1 MKSYVG
7 LPGGLEWLII
17 MGMGSVLFLLPIALL
32 VFLFIKLSPKGRWIL
47 GSILLAPVLL
57 AALLLAFRFG
67 MQPYASPVGVNTYP
81 APDARPQVSISQTWS
96 GQEGQLSSQSIQYHS
111 GGGGTVA
118 QTAVRTE
125 TAVSWV
131 GLVMAMLLLGPL
143 AILLILLFI
152 KSGRKGRI
160 LIGCFVGV
168 MLGRLAVDVVS
179 SLLVHFRPQSTTV
192 AKILPLPQHQPNV
205 PRTPEQQQRTVST
218 VQQYNMAEDPYY
230 RGGSQ
235 TPASTP
241 SISPLVEPGVEHRD
255 LAAAG
260 FEPDVYAS
268 KESAVRAVARL
279 LAEQYKRHSPSQDP
293 PPQTVLVSG
302 SFGQPE
308 ELGPGLGGYSVGADT
323 LKQYAAYEVS
333 KALAGSSSS
342 LAPMF
347 PDKPMSRPED
357 VASISESAV
366 GLNIEVL
373 QESGSPAE
381 LDRAGLI
388 RATLSGR
395 HGQFTRQIEFVN
407 KAWSEDFERWR
418 SRHGGV
424 GHCWVL
430 GESERLCASQTE
442 AKSQAVQ
449 MAARAVTGTIMRRF
463 LDSKALQNPDLGRQR
478 DALNQWLR
486 DIVHRSLEADQFRSD
501 IFTQG
506 YARPYGTLYRCAVLV
521 YVPAEKADALV
532 DGFFRQDR
540 AIRASWLHTLLSG
553 AGLLALIVAVYLFLN
568 MATRGYYV
576 WSVRLATVVLA
587 GVGAWCIVM
596 FVS

>member
-1 MKSYVG
+1 MTSYVG
-7 LPGGLEWLII
+7 LPGGFEWLFIL
-17 MGMGSVLFLLPIALL
+17 GMGSVFFLLPIALL
-32 VFLFIKLSPKGRWIL
+32 VFLFIKLPPKGRWIL
-47 GSILLAPVLL
+47 GSVLMVPVLL
-57 AALLLAFRFG
+57 AALLLAFKFG
-67 MQPYASPVGVNTYP
+67 VHSYVSPVGVDTYP

-96 GQEGQLSSQSIQYHS
+96 GENEQMTSQSIQYHS
-111 GGGGTVA
+111 AGEVGVA
-118 QTAVRTE
+118 QIAGR
-125 TAVSWV
+125 ARWAGVSF
-131 GLVMAMLLLGPL
+131 LAMLVVLLLFGPL
-143 AILLILLFI
+143 AVLLVVLFV

-160 LIGCFVGV
+160 IIGSLAGVSVALLAFAAVASYVSQRSRVTLIF
-168 MLGRLAVDVVS
+168 
-179 SLLVHFRPQSTTV
+179 PNQ
-192 AKILPLPQHQPNV
+192 QPNALD
-205 PRTPEQQQRTVST
+205 TPDQQRQAESA
-218 VQQYNMAEDPYY
+218 VQQYNMVEDPYY
-230 RGGSQ
+230 RAGSQ
-235 TPASTP
+235 KPASAPSTP
-241 SISPLVEPGVEHRD
+241 LLAEPVVERRD

-260 FEPDVYAS
+260 FEPDIYAS

-302 SFGQPE
+302 NFGLPE
-308 ELGPGLGGYSVGADT
+308 ELAPGLGGYQVGEDT
-323 LKQYAAYEVS
+323 LKQYAAHEVS
-333 KALAGSSSS
+333 KALVGSSSS

-357 VASISESAV
+357 VASISQSAV
-366 GLNIEVL
+366 GLYVEVL

-395 HGQFTRQIEFVN
+395 QGQFTRQIEFVN

-418 SRHGGV
+418 SRHGGWAH
-424 GHCWVL
+424 GWVL
-430 GESERLCASQTE
+430 GESDRLCASETE
-442 AKSQAVQ
+442 AKSQAMQ

-463 LDSKALQNPDLGRQR
+463 LDLRALQNPDLGRRQ
-478 DALNQWLR
+478 DELKQWLR
-486 DIVHRSLEADQFRSD
+486 DIVPRSLEADQFRSD
-501 IFTQG
+501 TFTQG

-532 DGFFRQDR
+532 DGFFRHDR

-553 AGLLALIVAVYLFLN
+553 AGLLAVIVAVYLFLN

-596 FVS
+596 FVR

>member
-1 MKSYVG
+1 MNSYVG
-7 LPGGLEWLII
+7 LPGGWEWLII
-17 MGMGSVLFLLPIALL
+17 MGMGGVLFLLPIALL
-32 VFLFIKLSPKGRWIL
+32 VFLFIKLPPKGRWIL
-47 GSILLAPVLL
+47 GSVLLAPVLL

-67 MQPYASPVGVNTYP
+67 MQPYPSTVGVNTYP
-81 APDARPQVSISQTWS
+81 APDARPHVSISQTWS
-96 GQEGQLSSQSIQYHS
+96 GEEGQQTSQSIRYNPGS
-111 GGGGTVA
+111 GATVA
-118 QTAVRTE
+118 QAVGRT
-125 TAVSWV
+125 TKIAFSPVVLAVAMV
-131 GLVMAMLLLGPL
+131 FLCLLAVLLAVLVV
-143 AILLILLFI
+143 

-160 LIGCFVGV
+160 IIGSLAGV
-168 MLGRLAVDVVS
+168 SLALLAFAAVASYVS
-179 SLLVHFRPQSTTV
+179 QRSRVALVFPNQ
-192 AKILPLPQHQPNV
+192 QPNALD
-205 PRTPEQQQRTVST
+205 TPDQQYQAESA
-218 VQQYNMAEDPYY
+218 VQQYNMVEDPYY

-241 SISPLVEPGVEHRD
+241 SISPLVEPGVERRD

-302 SFGQPE
+302 NFGQPE

-347 PDKPMSRPED
+347 PDKPMSQPED

-395 HGQFTRQIEFVN
+395 QGQFTRQIEFVN
-407 KAWSEDFERWR
+407 KAWSDDFERWR

-442 AKSQAVQ
+442 AKSQAMQ

-478 DALNQWLR
+478 DELNQWLR

-553 AGLLALIVAVYLFLN
+553 AGLLAVIVAVYLFLN